1 MADMADLGF
10 WLPPGMIAQ
19 EPPKERGDSRLMVL
33 SRSGERIA
41 LARFADLGRF
51 MPKGSLLVLNEAKV
65 TPARLLGTGQGG
77 GKAEA
82 LILAPP
88 GPGSGPGLY
97 ALKALVKPARR
108 FSPGKRLFFAN
119 EEFVLE
125 GEVLAAGQ
133 GGERLLQL
141 DFPGPPLEV
150 LESLGHVPLP
160 PYIKRPD
167 RPADR
172 DRYQTVYA
180 AKPGAV
186 AAPTAGLH
194 FTQAHLAK
202 LEGEGVR
209 LAKIFLKVGA
219 GTFAPL
225 TERDME
231 SGTLKEEDY
240 EASHEAIE
248 AVAQAKANGQS
259 VIAVGTTSARALEWI
274 FKDGRPTAGAGRTNL
289 FIRPGH
295 KFRAVDSL
303 ITNFHLPGTSLLLLV
318 AALAG
323 QELIKKAYALAIDEG
338 FRFYSYGDAM
348 LIL

>member
-1 MADMADLGF
+1 
-10 WLPPGMIAQ
+10 
-19 EPPKERGDSRLMVL
+19 MVVH
-33 SRSGERIA
+33 RSTGQIA
-41 LARFADLGRF
+41 LAQFAELGQHL
-51 MPKGSLLVLNEAKV
+51 PKGSLLVLNEAKV
-65 TPARLLGTGQGG
+65 TPARLLGTRKGG

-88 GPGSGPGLY
+88 RPGSGAGPY
-97 ALKALVKPARR
+97 ALKALAKPGRR
-108 FSPGKRLFFAN
+108 LGPGQKLTFAN
-119 EEFVLE
+119 DEFVLE
-125 GEVLAAGQ
+125 AEVLAVDPD
-133 GGERLLQL
+133 GERLIQF

-180 AKPGAV
+180 CKPGAV

-194 FTQAHLAK
+194 FTKAHLAK
-202 LEGEGVR
+202 LEGQGFRLVR
-209 LAKIFLKVGA
+209 VFLKVGA

-225 TERDME
+225 TDRNLK
-231 SGTLKEEDY
+231 SGTLQEEDY
-240 EASHEAIE
+240 EASPAAI
-248 AVAQAKANGQS
+248 AAIAQAKANGQS
-259 VIAVGTTSARALEWI
+259 VTAVGTTSARALEWI
-274 FKDGRPTAGAGRTNL
+274 FMGGRPTAGTGRTNL

-295 KFRAVDSL
+295 QFKVLDSL

-323 QELIKKAYALAIDEG
+323 PELIKKAYALAIEAR
-338 FRFYSYGDAM
+338 FKFYSYGDAM